1 MVKYQ
6 APFDMSQFSHYRYII
21 VPFSDVTDQMA
32 LDSVEG
38 SKDYLRHSL
47 SGEDRCIL
55 KYYVGSKPSSMT
67 GIDSYTHSQILAILE
82 DESGDWFNPD
92 SVLELPSV

>member
-1 MVKYQ
+1 
-6 APFDMSQFSHYRYII
+6 MSHFSEYRYII
-21 VPFSDVTDQMA
+21 VPFSDITDQMA
-32 LDSVEG
+32 SDSVEG
-38 SKDYLRHSL
+38 SKDYLRHSVA
-47 SGEDRCIL
+47 GEDRCVL

-92 SVLELPSV
+92 SVFELPSV